1 MDDTKVK
8 VLIDELQKH
17 PEILKEFFST
27 ASKLKSFKFGMMIG
41 RAIDFQPDDEELDR
55 ALEEV
60 KKDIMKGQ
68 KKEDKGNTGEEDRKD
83 KKKSENADALYLL
96 DLFEKYVE

>member
-8 VLIDELQKH
+8 ALIDELQKH

-41 RAIDFQPDDEELDR
+41 RAIDFQLDDEELDY

-60 KKDIMKGQ
+60 KKEIMKGQ
-68 KKEDKGNTGEEDRKD
+68 KKEDRKD

>member
-1 MDDTKVK
+1 MVK
-8 VLIDELQKH
+8 LIC
-17 PEILKEFFST
+17 IV
-27 ASKLKSFKFGMMIG
+27 
-41 RAIDFQPDDEELDR
+41 DDEEDLIENLTYEIKELRPDWVVKSFYSGLD
-55 ALEEV
+55 AIKE
-60 KKDIMKGQ
+60 IMKGQ

>member
-17 PEILKEFFST
+17 PEILKEFLST
-27 ASKLKSFKFGMMIG
+27 ASKMKSFKFGMMIG
-41 RAIDFQPDDEELDR
+41 KALEFMPDDEEVDT
-55 ALEEV
+55 AFEEL
-60 KKDIMKGQ
+60 KKEIMKSQ
-68 KKEDKGNTGEEDRKD
+68 KKEDKGNTGEEEKKD